1 MEIRKAFKFELMP
14 NGEQKRLMKRFC
26 GCARFVFNKA
36 LAWQNAQYKAD
47 NTFKFGYTKIA
58 NLLPSWKEEHAFLS
72 QCHSQVLQQS
82 LKDLETSFRNFF
94 KKRADFP
101 KFKKR
106 GLKDSIRFPQGF
118 KLEEANRRVYLP
130 KIGWMRYRQSQLV
143 MGKLKN
149 MTVSLKCGKWF
160 VSIQTEQQIVEQ
172 PHPTGGEVGIDLG
185 VVRFATLSNGE
196 YVEPLNA
203 FKREAAR
210 LKKAQQR
217 LSRKTKYSQNWQKAK
232 ARVSGLHHHMAN
244 ARKDYLHQLTATL
257 SKNHALVYVEDLQV
271 SNMSKS
277 AKGDVVH
284 PGKKVRQKSGLNKSI
299 LDQGWS
305 EFRRQLD
312 YKLAWRGGY
321 LVAVPPHHTSQT
333 CPDCG
338 HVSRDNRKTQANFA
352 CVVCGYEENAD
363 LVGAINILRA
373 GRAQL
378 ACEVNDAVRSS
389 AAGTH

>member
-14 NGEQKRLMKRFC
+14 NGEQKRLMKQFC

-36 LAWQNAQYKAD
+36 LAWQNAQYEAD

-58 NLLPSWKEEHAFLS
+58 NQLPGWKKEHIFLS
-72 QCHSQVLQQS
+72 ECHSQVLQQS
-82 LKDLETSFRNFF
+82 LKDLEASFRHFF
-94 KKRADFP
+94 QKRAHFP

-106 GLKDSIRFPQGF
+106 GMKDSIRFPQGF

-130 KIGWMRYRQSQLV
+130 KIGWMRYRRSQLV
-143 MGKLKN
+143 TGVLKN

-160 VSIQTEQQIVEQ
+160 VSIQTERVIEQ
-172 PHPTGGEVGIDLG
+172 PQPTGSEVGIDLG
-185 VVRFATLSNGE
+185 IVRFATLSNGD

-203 FKREAAR
+203 FKRQAKR

-217 LSRKTKYSQNWQKAK
+217 LSHKVKHSQNWLKAK
-232 ARVSGLHHHMAN
+232 AEVSRLHHHIAN
-244 ARKDYLHQLTATL
+244 ARKDYLHQFTTTL
-257 SKNHALVYVEDLQV
+257 SKNHALVYIEDLQV
-271 SNMSKS
+271 SNMSRS
-277 AKGDVVH
+277 AKGDVMN
-284 PGKKVRQKSGLNKSI
+284 PGKQVRQKSGLNKSI

-312 YKLAWRGGY
+312 YKLGWRGGY

-333 CPDCG
+333 CPECG
-338 HVSRDNRKTQANFA
+338 QISRDNRKTQADFA
-352 CVVCGYEENAD
+352 CIVCGYKENAD